1 MPAPAV
7 TMLDREHLSGKLSDK
22 VSTGP
27 RRSPTQ
33 RTLCDAVKGANS
45 TPGKLTSR
53 RKHCRQSPSRGP
65 SQSGTSTWWDL
76 SDKRQGVSP
85 TFS

>member
-1 MPAPAV
+1 MPTPVV
-7 TMLDREHLSGKLSDK
+7 TMLDREHLSGELSDK

-27 RRSPTQ
+27 QRSQTR
-33 RTLCDAVKGANS
+33 RTLCDAVKGASS
-45 TPGKLTSR
+45 TPGKLTFR

-76 SDKRQGVSP
+76 YDKRLGASL